1 MRSILA
7 LVASSLFLTVSAL
20 AQEGPAAPATEPPA
34 QEQAAPQAGDPNAPP
49 RDLNE
54 LLDMQGTERARPTP
68 PTTEQLLERLAQAD
82 NEREARTIERQ
93 LHDLWSRSGS
103 ATADLLLERSEKAL
117 EEDDVETAQALL
129 EKLTELAPKFA
140 EGWYQ
145 RAAIA
150 ARADNFE
157 DAVASLR
164 QVLALQ
170 PKHFVAM
177 AELGTI
183 LEDFGD
189 KERAL
194 EVYREAQKLNPHI
207 EGIDERIRELS
218 RAVEGQGI

>member
-7 LVASSLFLTVSAL
+7 LVASTFLLTATAFAADRPQPAPNTTPAERL
-20 AQEGPAAPATEPPA
+20 PDAAAPAEPARP
-34 QEQAAPQAGDPNAPP
+34 
-49 RDLNE
+49 
-54 LLDMQGTERARPTP
+54 ARPTP
-68 PTTEQLLERLAQAD
+68 PTADQLLERLSKAETPRD
-82 NEREARTIERQ
+82 ARAIERQ
-93 LHDLWSRSGS
+93 LHDLWARSGS

-117 EEDDVETAQALL
+117 EEEDMDTAQALL

-150 ARADNFE
+150 ARNDNFE

-170 PKHFVAM
+170 PKHFVAL

-189 KERAL
+189 KQRAL
-194 EVYREAQKLNPHI
+194 EAYRRAQALNPHI
-207 EGIDERIRELS
+207 EGIEDRIRELS
-218 RAVEGQGI
+218 REVEGQGI

>member
-1 MRSILA
+1 MRPILA
-7 LVASSLFLTVSAL
+7 LIASTFLFTASAFAADQRAPGLTSPQPL
-20 AQEGPAAPATEPPA
+20 PNQAQPA
-34 QEQAAPQAGDPNAPP
+34 QPDLPNDAAEPARP
-49 RDLNE
+49 
-54 LLDMQGTERARPTP
+54 ARPTP
-68 PTTEQLLERLAQAD
+68 PTAEQLLDRLSKAENPRD
-82 NEREARTIERQ
+82 ARAIEQQ
-93 LHDLWSRSGS
+93 LHALWSRSGS

-117 EEDDVETAQALL
+117 EEEDIDTAQALL

-150 ARADNFE
+150 ARSDNFE

-170 PKHFVAM
+170 PKHFVAL

-189 KERAL
+189 KQRAL
-194 EVYREAQKLNPHI
+194 EAYRQAQTLNPHI
-207 EGIDERIRELS
+207 EGLEDRIRELS
-218 RAVEGQGI
+218 REVEGQGI

>member
-1 MRSILA
+1 
-7 LVASSLFLTVSAL
+7 
-20 AQEGPAAPATEPPA
+20 
-34 QEQAAPQAGDPNAPP
+34 
-49 RDLNE
+49 
-54 LLDMQGTERARPTP
+54 
-68 PTTEQLLERLAQAD
+68 LLERLSKAETPRD
-82 NEREARTIERQ
+82 ARAIERQ
-93 LHDLWSRSGS
+93 LHDLWARSGS

-117 EEDDVETAQALL
+117 EEEDLDTAQALL

-170 PKHFVAM
+170 PKHFVAL

-189 KERAL
+189 KQRAL
-194 EVYREAQKLNPHI
+194 EAYRRAQALNPHI
-207 EGIDERIRELS
+207 EGIEDRIRDLS
-218 RAVEGQGI
+218 REVEGQGI

>member
-7 LVASSLFLTVSAL
+7 LVASTFLL
-20 AQEGPAAPATEPPA
+20 AAPAFAADNPPAAPGTPGATPQDQILPDPGAGPEDPA
-34 QEQAAPQAGDPNAPP
+34 RP
-49 RDLNE
+49 
-54 LLDMQGTERARPTP
+54 TRPTP
-68 PTTEQLLERLAQAD
+68 PTAEQLLERLSKAENA
-82 NEREARTIERQ
+82 REARAIERQ

-117 EEDDVETAQALL
+117 EEEDLDTAQALL

-150 ARADNFE
+150 ARADNYE
-157 DAVASLR
+157 DAVAALR

-170 PKHFVAM
+170 PKHFVAL

-194 EVYREAQKLNPHI
+194 EAYRQAEALNPHI
-207 EGIDERIRELS
+207 EGLEDRIRELS